1 MKAHTKIATIAGWA
15 LYVVSVVVFEGFF
28 LALTGQASEV
38 PQLTLVHNQATF
50 SARDRC
56 S

>member
-1 MKAHTKIATIAGWA
+1 MSTSVPRDGRRAPMKAHTKIATIAGWA

-38 PQLTLVHNQATF
+38 LV
-50 SARDRC
+50 
-56 S
+56 